1 MPSLKE
7 ALNHHAV
14 ETASQAIS
22 DPHEFLYRHIGPRS
36 DDIQLM
42 LKEFGVN
49 SLDDF
54 MRDTVPNSIVDD
66 QDLLLPPTLNEYEVL
81 EALDKKARQNDIF
94 KSYIGMGFH
103 DCLIPPVT
111 RRLILENPSWY
122 TAYTPY
128 QAEISQGRLEML
140 LNFQQMIMDLTGFEI
155 ANASLLDEAS
165 ACAESMTFLKRIS
178 TNDSLDFL
186 IDEHVHPQNIAV
198 LQTRAKPLGINITIG
213 KASYEIEKKDFF
225 GVLLQ
230 YPTTLGEII
239 DYRAFISKAHESNTL
254 VAMSCDLLALTI
266 LTPPA
271 ELGADV
277 AIGTTQRFGMP
288 LGFGGPHA
296 AYFATKDAYK
306 RNIPGR
312 LIGVSVDTHGNKAL
326 RMALQTREQH
336 IRREKAT
343 SNVCTAQALPA
354 IMASAYAIYMGPQ
367 GLKNLAL
374 QLHAYAQFLATT
386 LTENGYHVQKEHF
399 FDTILVNAGGKINDI
414 KLEAHKKHI
423 NFRYYDHRRIVI
435 ALNETTNAQDLIDI
449 LSVFSIKADLDQI
462 DFALPSIFDEGLRR
476 KTTYLT
482 HAVFQLYHSETEFM
496 RYIKHLEDKDLALN
510 RAMIPLGSCTMKLN
524 SATELTPITFKGF
537 AHIHPFAPIDQTK
550 GYQALC
556 RDLESYLAEI
566 TGFDAVS
573 LQPNAG
579 SQGEF
584 AGLLAIHHYHQS
596 RHEGHRHICLIPA
609 SAHGTNP
616 ASAKMVG
623 YDIIQVP
630 CDSNGNVDILSL
642 KNLAHIHA
650 KDLAAFMITYPSTHG
665 VFEGQIR
672 KMIDIIHE
680 NGGQVYIDGA
690 NLNALVGIAKF
701 GELGGDVCHI
711 NLHKT
716 FCIPHGGGGPG
727 MGPIAV
733 KSHLKPFLPQMDL
746 SENAHMVSSAFY
758 GSALILPI
766 SWAYIRLM
774 GSKGLKFATQIALL
788 NANYIAQKLSPYYPI
803 LYTGLNNRVAHECI
817 LDLRPLRDKTGIS
830 VDDIAKRLV
839 DYGFHAPT
847 VSFPV
852 AGTLMIEP
860 TESES
865 KVEIDRFI
873 EAMILIHA
881 EIQDVF
887 DGRSDPENNPLK
899 RAPHIIQDLMND
911 WDRPY
916 SKEKAFFPSASTKQR
931 KYWSPVGRVNHDYGD
946 RNLFCGCS

>member
-14 ETASQAIS
+14 ETASQAIA
-22 DPHEFLYRHIGPRS
+22 DPHEFLYRHIGPRP

-54 MRDTVPNSIVDD
+54 MGDTVPNSIVDD
-66 QDLLLPPTLNEYEVL
+66 QDLRLPPTLNEYEVL

-165 ACAESMTFLKRIS
+165 ACAESMTFLKRVS

-254 VAMSCDLLALTI
+254 VAMSCDLLALTL

-296 AYFATKDAYK
+296 AYFATKDVYK

-312 LIGVSVDTHGNKAL
+312 LIGVSLDVHGNKAL

-354 IMASAYAIYMGPQ
+354 IMASAYAIYMGPH

-374 QLHAYAQFLATT
+374 QLHAYTQFLATI

-414 KLEAHKKHI
+414 KLEAQKKRI

-435 ALNETTNAQDLIDI
+435 
-449 LSVFSIKADLDQI
+449 
-462 DFALPSIFDEGLRR
+462 
-476 KTTYLT
+476 
-482 HAVFQLYHSETEFM
+482 
-496 RYIKHLEDKDLALN
+496 
-510 RAMIPLGSCTMKLN
+510 
-524 SATELTPITFKGF
+524 
-537 AHIHPFAPIDQTK
+537 
-550 GYQALC
+550 
-556 RDLESYLAEI
+556 
-566 TGFDAVS
+566 
-573 LQPNAG
+573 
-579 SQGEF
+579 
-584 AGLLAIHHYHQS
+584 
-596 RHEGHRHICLIPA
+596 
-609 SAHGTNP
+609 
-616 ASAKMVG
+616 
-623 YDIIQVP
+623 
-630 CDSNGNVDILSL
+630 
-642 KNLAHIHA
+642 
-650 KDLAAFMITYPSTHG
+650 
-665 VFEGQIR
+665 
-672 KMIDIIHE
+672 
-680 NGGQVYIDGA
+680 
-690 NLNALVGIAKF
+690 
-701 GELGGDVCHI
+701 
-711 NLHKT
+711 
-716 FCIPHGGGGPG
+716 
-727 MGPIAV
+727 
-733 KSHLKPFLPQMDL
+733 
-746 SENAHMVSSAFY
+746 
-758 GSALILPI
+758 
-766 SWAYIRLM
+766 
-774 GSKGLKFATQIALL
+774 
-788 NANYIAQKLSPYYPI
+788 
-803 LYTGLNNRVAHECI
+803 
-817 LDLRPLRDKTGIS
+817 
-830 VDDIAKRLV
+830 
-839 DYGFHAPT
+839 
-847 VSFPV
+847 
-852 AGTLMIEP
+852 
-860 TESES
+860 
-865 KVEIDRFI
+865 
-873 EAMILIHA
+873 
-881 EIQDVF
+881 
-887 DGRSDPENNPLK
+887 
-899 RAPHIIQDLMND
+899 
-911 WDRPY
+911 
-916 SKEKAFFPSASTKQR
+916 
-931 KYWSPVGRVNHDYGD
+931 
-946 RNLFCGCS
+946 